1 MTEDQARDEVI
12 NYWRHQAREA
22 LASARSELSAGRL
35 QFAINR
41 AYYAC
46 FYAASAVL
54 LRDKQKFVK
63 HKGVRAAVHKNLVK
77 AGAPDESSQ
86 VPWPEQVF
94 SAQPVSTHFPA
105 CRSQTWPGSQFESC
119 SHCLPLVSSIRLQ
132 PAWPSNRKKT
142 EKHPTVRIS
151 SPLRTGPSRLPSRHR
166 SSVPP
171 TPVIPAPRRRCR

>member
-77 AGAPDESSQ
+77 AGRLGTKWGSVYDRLFEGRHEADYQDLVHLEPEAVTES
-86 VPWPEQVF
+86 VEQADLFV
-94 SAQPVSTHFPA
+94 AEMEILLAETED
-105 CRSQTWPGSQFESC
+105 PGNSD
-119 SHCLPLVSSIRLQ
+119 R
-132 PAWPSNRKKT
+132 NR
-142 EKHPTVRIS
+142 
-151 SPLRTGPSRLPSRHR
+151 
-166 SSVPP
+166 
-171 TPVIPAPRRRCR
+171 